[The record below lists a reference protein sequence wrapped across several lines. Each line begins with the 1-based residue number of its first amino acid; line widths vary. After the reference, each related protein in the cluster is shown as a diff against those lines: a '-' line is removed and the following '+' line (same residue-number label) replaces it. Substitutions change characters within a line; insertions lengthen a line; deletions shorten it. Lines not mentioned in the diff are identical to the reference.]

1 MTKDTAAI
9 ELRRDLGLAGAV
21 SIVIGT
27 VIGSGIFLVPRAMVL
42 RVGSPSLVFVVWVF
56 GGLLSLSGA
65 LSYAELAAAMP
76 EAGGE
81 YVYLREAY
89 GPLWGFL
96 YGWTQMWVAKSGS
109 IATLATGFFYYLTN
123 FFPFLDGVFY
133 TVPLPLGA
141 HGAPLELRYGQ
152 LFAMALILFLGGVN
166 YFGVKL
172 GGEIQIG
179 VTIVKVLL
187 IAFIIV
193 AGLGFGRAHPADT
206 AARPHPLTIAG
217 FFAALVAALWAYDG
231 WNNVSMVASEIRRP
245 QRSLPLAL
253 IFGTMAVIAIYL
265 AANAA
270 YFHVLTASQVGASE
284 RVAADMM
291 RHVVGGWG
299 ARAVSIAA
307 MISIFAAL
315 NGSILSG
322 SRVPYAMARDG
333 RFFSG
338 MARVNA
344 AYHTPGVSI
353 WALSIWSAL
362 LVLSGR
368 YEQLFTYVIFASW
381 ILYGMTTAAVVVL
394 RHKRPDLPRPYK
406 TLAYPV
412 LPVLFVFVAISLVL
426 STLIDSPR
434 ESLFGIVL
442 IVLGLPYYIKSL
454 DFRLGF
460 LGFFLGA
467 IVGFLLRPAAPLGDR
482 LPFEAVFSLGMPA
495 ARMSFAIMLA
505 AASAGA
511 AAGVLA
517 GRLLSPSIRSK
528 SPT

>member
-1 MTKDTAAI
+1 MKVV
-9 ELRRDLGLAGAV
+9 ELRQDLGLWGAIA
-21 SIVIGT
+21 IVVGT
-27 VIGSGIFLVPRAMVL
+27 VIGSGIFLVPRDMVL
-42 RVGSPSLVFVVWVF
+42 RVGSPGMVFVVWVV

-109 IATLATGFFYYLTN
+109 IATLATGFFYYLTT
-123 FFPFLDGVFY
+123 FLPGLDGVFY
-133 TVPLPLGA
+133 TVPLPIGA

-152 LFAMALILFLGGVN
+152 LLAMALILFLAGIN
-166 YFGVKL
+166 YFGVKV
-172 GGEIQIG
+172 GGEVQIT

-187 IAFIIV
+187 LTFIVI
-193 AGLGFGRAHPADT
+193 AGLSYGRNHQFAPA
-206 AARPHPLTIAG
+206 AAHPLTVTG
-217 FFAALVAALWAYDG
+217 FIAALVAALWAYDG

-253 IFGTMAVIAIYL
+253 VGGTLAVIGIYI

-270 YFHVLTASQVGASE
+270 YFHVLSAAQVGASE

-291 RHVVGGWG
+291 RRVSGGWG
-299 ARAVSIAA
+299 AGAVSVAA

-322 SRVPYAMARDG
+322 ARVPYAMARDG
-333 RFFSG
+333 RFFAPV
-338 MARVNA
+338 ARVNA

-353 WALSIWSAL
+353 LALSAWAAF

-381 ILYGMTTAAVVVL
+381 ILYGMTTAAVIVL
-394 RHKRPDLPRPYK
+394 RYKRPDLVRPYK

-412 LPVLFVFVAISLVL
+412 LPVLFVLAAITLVL
-426 STLIDSPR
+426 STLFDSPR
-434 ESLFGIVL
+434 ESL
-442 IVLGLPYYIKSL
+442 LGLAFVL
-454 DFRLGF
+454 LGVPF
-460 LGFFLGA
+460 YFYWERRA
-467 IVGFLLRPAAPLGDR
+467 ATPAR
-482 LPFEAVFSLGMPA
+482 
-495 ARMSFAIMLA
+495 
-505 AASAGA
+505 
-511 AAGVLA
+511 
-517 GRLLSPSIRSK
+517 
-528 SPT
+528 

>member
-1 MTKDTAAI
+1 M
-9 ELRRDLGLAGAV
+9 
-21 SIVIGT
+21 
-27 VIGSGIFLVPRAMVL
+27 
-42 RVGSPSLVFVVWVF
+42 VFVVWVF
-56 GGLLSLSGA
+56 GGLLSLCGA

-123 FFPFLDGVFY
+123 FFPVLDGVFY

-152 LFAMALILFLGGVN
+152 LLAMALILFLAAVN

-172 GGEIQIG
+172 GGEIQII

-193 AGLGFGRAHPADT
+193 AGLGFGKAHAAAPA
-206 AARPHPLTIAG
+206 AAALPLTIAG
-217 FFAALVAALWAYDG
+217 FFGALVAALWAYDG

-253 IFGTMAVIAIYL
+253 IGGTLAVIVIYL

-270 YFHVLTASQVGASE
+270 YFHVLTAQQVGASE

-291 RHVVGGWG
+291 RRVVGNWG
-299 ARAVSIAA
+299 AHAVSIAA

-315 NGSILSG
+315 NGSILTG
-322 SRVPYAMARDG
+322 ARVPYAMARDR
-333 RFFSG
+333 RFFASV
-338 MARVNA
+338 AKVNA
-344 AYHTPGVSI
+344 AYRTPGVSI
-353 WALSIWSAL
+353 LALSVWSAL

-381 ILYGMTTAAVVVL
+381 ILYGMTTAAVIVL
-394 RHKRPDLPRPYK
+394 RYKRPDLPRPYK

-412 LPVLFVFVAISLVL
+412 LPVLFVLAATSLVL
-426 STLIDSPR
+426 STLFDSPR
-434 ESLFGIVL
+434 ESL
-442 IVLGLPYYIKSL
+442 LGLGIIL
-454 DFRLGF
+454 LG
-460 LGFFLGA
+460 
-467 IVGFLLRPAAPLGDR
+467 V
-482 LPFEAVFSLGMPA
+482 PFYFHWKRRNA
-495 ARMSFAIMLA
+495 
-505 AASAGA
+505 
-511 AAGVLA
+511 
-517 GRLLSPSIRSK
+517 
-528 SPT
+528 